1 VVDALLI
8 GTAVRLFVVGI
19 FAFSA
24 GEASILG
31 FTELL

>member
-24 GEASILG
+24 GEAPILG